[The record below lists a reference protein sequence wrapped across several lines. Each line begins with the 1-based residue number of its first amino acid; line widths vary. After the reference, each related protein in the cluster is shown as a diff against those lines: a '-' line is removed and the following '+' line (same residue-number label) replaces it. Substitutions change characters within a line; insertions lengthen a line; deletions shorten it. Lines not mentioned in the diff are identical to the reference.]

1 MVGKIFNL
9 EYLDLFNNKLSD
21 PIPSQIMNCL
31 NLQKLRLRKYN
42 LSRRIPLEIGKLKNL
57 NQLDLSYNFINGM
70 IPSQFIQFTL
80 TYVDISY
87 NNLSGAILDSFY
99 YSMTSL
105 SFINLS
111 YNHLEGEIK
120 GYFLKRYSL
129 EAFIDNKGLC
139 SDFGTGLPTCTSTST
154 LSASPP
160 IVSKKRFIKMFLHI
174 TYSQFKS
181 TITKSGD
188 VFLIWNYNGKIAYED
203 RIEATE
209 DFNIKYCIGTR
220 NYVSVYKAQLPNGKV
235 PTFTKS
241 FENEVCVLSELR
253 HRNIVR
259 LYGICLHKRCMFLVY
274 EYMDRGSLFCVL
286 HNDDEAIALNWTKR
300 VNIIKGVAH
309 ALSYLHHNCTLSIVH
324 RDISSNNILLN
335 SKSEAFLADFK
346 TARFLNS
353 DSSNRTILAGTYG
366 YIAPG
371 SIPSQVG
378 RLSKLKYL
386 DLGYNNLAG
395 TIPPEIGNL
404 RNLTWLYLDGNKLT
418 GHIPPTLGHLT
429 KLELLNLRSNQL
441 SGQLPQEIGNLR
453 NLTGLHL
460 DGNKLTE
467 HIPPTLGHLT
477 KLEFLYLGYNNLIGP
492 IPHQLT
498 QLTNLKILSLSSN
511 LLSGQIPLMLG
522 KLCILQYLDLSNNK
536 LSGPITSQIVNCLNL
551 QILRLRNNS
560 LSGIIPL
567 EMDLLQNL
575 SHLDLSY
582 NFINGTIPSQFIQ
595 FTLTYLDISHNN
607 LSGAIPDSFYHSMTS
622 LSFINLSYNH
632 LEGEI
637 KGYFLKRYSLEAF
650 IDNKGLCSDF
660 GSGLPPCTSTST
672 LPASPPIHS
681 KKCFI
686 RMFLPITMFFVAI
699 IIGILYLI
707 KCNNNKDSQFK
718 STTTK
723 SGDVF
728 SIWNYDGKIAYEDI
742 IEATEDFDIKYC
754 IGTGGYGSVYKAQLP
769 SGKVVALK
777 KLHRSD
783 SDEPTFTK
791 SFENEVRVL
800 SKIRHRNIMKLHGFC
815 LHKRSMFL
823 VYEYMDRGSL
833 FCVLHN
839 DDEAIELNWT
849 KRMNIIKGT
858 AHALSY
864 LHHNCTLSIVHRDIS
879 SNNILLNSKSKAF
892 LSDFGTARFL
902 HSNSSNRTILV
913 GTYGYIA
920 PELLSSLASSSNQD
934 IMLMDILDPRLSP
947 PVDQMIAH
955 DVVLVS
961 SVAFACLHPNPKSR
975 PSMQWV
981 SREFLACKTLMPKP
995 IHEISIAQL
1004 RNVLLCSVNIV

>member
-1 MVGKIFNL
+1 MV
-9 EYLDLFNNKLSD
+9 
-21 PIPSQIMNCL
+21 
-31 NLQKLRLRKYN
+31 
-42 LSRRIPLEIGKLKNL
+42 
-57 NQLDLSYNFINGM
+57 
-70 IPSQFIQFTL
+70 
-80 TYVDISY
+80 
-87 NNLSGAILDSFY
+87 
-99 YSMTSL
+99 
-105 SFINLS
+105 
-111 YNHLEGEIK
+111 
-120 GYFLKRYSL
+120 
-129 EAFIDNKGLC
+129 
-139 SDFGTGLPTCTSTST
+139 
-154 LSASPP
+154 
-160 IVSKKRFIKMFLHI
+160 
-174 TYSQFKS
+174 
-181 TITKSGD
+181 
-188 VFLIWNYNGKIAYED
+188 
-203 RIEATE
+203 
-209 DFNIKYCIGTR
+209 
-220 NYVSVYKAQLPNGKV
+220 
-235 PTFTKS
+235 
-241 FENEVCVLSELR
+241 
-253 HRNIVR
+253 
-259 LYGICLHKRCMFLVY
+259 
-274 EYMDRGSLFCVL
+274 
-286 HNDDEAIALNWTKR
+286 
-300 VNIIKGVAH
+300 
-309 ALSYLHHNCTLSIVH
+309 
-324 RDISSNNILLN
+324 
-335 SKSEAFLADFK
+335 
-346 TARFLNS
+346 
-353 DSSNRTILAGTYG
+353 
-366 YIAPG
+366 
-371 SIPSQVG
+371 
-378 RLSKLKYL
+378 
-386 DLGYNNLAG
+386 
-395 TIPPEIGNL
+395 
-404 RNLTWLYLDGNKLT
+404 
-418 GHIPPTLGHLT
+418 
-429 KLELLNLRSNQL
+429 
-441 SGQLPQEIGNLR
+441 
-453 NLTGLHL
+453 
-460 DGNKLTE
+460 
-467 HIPPTLGHLT
+467 
-477 KLEFLYLGYNNLIGP
+477 
-492 IPHQLT
+492 
-498 QLTNLKILSLSSN
+498 
-511 LLSGQIPLMLG
+511 G

-660 GSGLPPCTSTST
+660 GSGLPPCISTST

-681 KKCFI
+681 KKRFI
-686 RMFLPITMFFVAI
+686 RMFILITMFFVAI
-699 IIGILYLI
+699 IIGILYHI
-707 KCNNNKDSQFK
+707 KRNNNKDSQFK

-723 SGDVF
+723 SEDVF

-777 KLHRSD
+777 NLLRSD

-839 DDEAIELNWT
+839 DDEAIGLNWT

-858 AHALSY
+858 AHALFY

-892 LSDFGTARFL
+892 LANFGTARFL
-902 HSNSSNRTILV
+902 NSDSSNRTILA

-920 PELLSSLASSSNQD
+920 P
-934 IMLMDILDPRLSP
+934 
-947 PVDQMIAH
+947 
-955 DVVLVS
+955 
-961 SVAFACLHPNPKSR
+961 VAFACLHPNPKSR

-981 SREFLACKTLMPKP
+981 SREFLACKTPMPKP